1 MTDTRRDFLKFVVA
15 GSVVAGCPMDLS
27 LLPAEIPAKADV
39 DGDHFEVC
47 HQVRDGKT
55 FPEQPVTKRYE
66 VVIVG
71 GGVSGLSAAYF
82 LRDRDFLL
90 LEKEPHWG
98 GNAYRE
104 EYEGQGF
111 ATGSAFDEK
120 GTVSQQLAQ
129 EIGLNL
135 LPIDCPDPTIVD
147 DKWIPDLWRSGLD
160 QLPYPASVRES
171 FKKFRDEFFK
181 LDPEKDAEHL
191 DSLPLSHYL
200 QGYPPEI
207 KQWWDAY
214 GPSNW
219 GAASDDTSA
228 YVAADDFKSLN
239 SAEDP
244 RMTLPG
250 GNGALSAKLAST
262 LKTKHAEQMVA
273 DATIVSVVQQKTEV
287 QITYVTGGA
296 LRTIAAKHVVM
307 ATPKFI
313 TARLVAGLPDAQ
325 HDAMLS
331 FRYCPYPVINMIF
344 DKPVYNRAYDTW
356 CPGNSFSDFI
366 VADWVLQK
374 HGGYVQKNN
383 ILSFY
388 TPIKE
393 ARRSTLLQVDSCQQL
408 ATRVL
413 TDFRKLQPEFS
424 AAAPVEVHFYR
435 RGHPMF
441 LTTPGTFTKT
451 IPIANQPLDR
461 VYFANTD
468 SIGPISEVSG
478 AVEAAQKAS
487 EWIKKQTHQ

>member
-1 MTDTRRDFLKFVVA
+1 MTETRRDFMKFVVA
-15 GSVVAGCPMDLS
+15 GSVAAGCPVDLS
-27 LLPAEIPAKADV
+27 LLAADTTPKANV
-39 DGDHFEVC
+39 DGDHFEIC

-55 FPEQPVTKRYE
+55 FPEQPVTKRFE

-82 LRDRDFLL
+82 LRDRDFVL

-120 GTVSQQLAQ
+120 GTTSQQLAQ
-129 EIGLNL
+129 EVGLNL
-135 LPIDCPDPTIVD
+135 LPIDCPDPSIVD
-147 DKWIPDLWRSGLD
+147 GKWIPDLWRSGIN
-160 QLPYPASVRES
+160 QLPYAASVRES
-171 FKKFRDEFFK
+171 FKKFRDEFLK
-181 LDPEKDAEHL
+181 LDPEKDADHL

-200 QGYPPEI
+200 QGYAPEI

-228 YVAADDFKSLN
+228 LVAADDFKYLN
-239 SAEDP
+239 GTEDP
-244 RMTLPG
+244 RVTLPG
-250 GNGALSAKLAST
+250 GNGAFSAKLAST
-262 LKTKHAEQMVA
+262 LQPKHREQMIA

-287 QITYVTGGA
+287 HITYVTGGG
-296 LRTIAAKHVVM
+296 LRTIAAKYVVM

-344 DKPVYNRAYDTW
+344 DKPIYNRAYDTW

-388 TPIKE
+388 TPLKE

-408 ATRVL
+408 AIRVL
-413 TDFRKLQPEFS
+413 ADFRKLQPEFS
-424 AAAPVEVHFYR
+424 AAQPIEVHFYR

-441 LTTPGTFTKT
+441 VPSPGNFTKT
-451 IPIANQPLDR
+451 IPIASQPLDR
-461 VYFANTD
+461 IYFANTD
-468 SIGPISEVSG
+468 SVGPISEVSG

-487 EWIKKQTHQ
+487 EWVKKQTH